1 MVNHVKL
8 EIAIQLIAEKI
19 ADIYEKKKQANSP
32 EELQIVEKKLE
43 EAYDEKEHIAH
54 GELKFI
60 NKIIKERGKK

>member
-19 ADIYEKKKQANSP
+19 ADIYEEKKQAKSS